1 MSEPDAEIKSQI
13 AASLEDFGFEVVLLE
28 EREGVKTPDLL
39 ATKNRERFLFEIKSK
54 GDDEGELAFQRSR
67 AAAGEVGEWSE
78 PWSPRNTISGVIRE
92 GVQQLA
98 AFPSDEYD
106 YSLLWL
112 HAEGID
118 PESQFQQFS
127 HTLFGLA
134 RVFTLRDR
142 NFDYKCYFFHES
154 AFFRL
159 RNALDA
165 AIIST
170 PKEAQLCLNTYS
182 PRVNALRQSTL
193 ARALEG
199 GICDPETLE
208 RKGLAIVA
216 DCGADR
222 RNSSEVIR
230 FLQEKYGAELLQ
242 HMHMGRLAAWVD
254 FDALSEEPAGP
265 PTPEGETPNT
275 RPQADG

>member
-1 MSEPDAEIKSQI
+1 MSEPDDDLKLQI
-13 AASLEDFGFEVVLLE
+13 AATLEDFGFKVTLLK

-39 ATKNRERFLFEIKSK
+39 AMRDGERFLFEIKSK
-54 GDDEGELAFQRSR
+54 GNHEEELALQRGR

-78 PWSPRNTISGVIRE
+78 PWSPRNTISGVIRD
-92 GVQQLA
+92 GAKQLA

-127 HTLFGLA
+127 HTLFGLT
-134 RVFTLRDR
+134 RVFSLRDQE
-142 NFDYKCYFFHES
+142 FDHECYFFHES

-159 RNALDA
+159 RSVLDA

-170 PKEAQLCLNTYS
+170 PRSIRLCINTYS
-182 PRVNALRQSTL
+182 PRVKHLRQSTL
-193 ARALEG
+193 ASALKG

-208 RKGLAIVA
+208 EKGLAIIA
-216 DCGADR
+216 DCDADR

-230 FLQEKYGAELLQ
+230 FLQEKYRIELLQ
-242 HMHMGRLAAWVD
+242 HMHMGRLTAWVD
-254 FDALSEEPAGP
+254 FDATEAPTASSVTEE
-265 PTPEGETPNT
+265 EIPNT
-275 RPQADG
+275 GPQADG